1 MTQPNDAAVERVKA
15 AIWDAVGQRLISF
28 VGTSTEAGDRV
39 SWQQWK
45 EHAEAYPYSLG
56 HTLEPF
62 DIIARAALEAAGSES
77 TPIVAETE
85 ARIVEWL
92 REMAAMPAD
101 AGFNSAGKTRSQ
113 ILTMLADSIA
123 RRDHVTGEKDRG

>member
-1 MTQPNDAAVERVKA
+1 MNDRRHPTQRAQDTEEAMTQPNDAIVERVARAIA
-15 AIWDAVGQRLISF
+15 AESHAVN
-28 VGTSTEAGDRV
+28 VETD
-39 SWQQWK
+39 W
-45 EHAEAYPYSLG
+45 
-56 HTLEPF
+56 PF
-62 DIIARAALEAAGSES
+62 FIDMARAALEAAGSES

-113 ILTMLADSIA
+113 ILTMLADAIA
-123 RRDHVTGEKDRG
+123 RRDHVTGEKDRGNG